1 MIYNLLLGGSIV
13 DLYVVP
19 LQTKQPVGYMNI
31 IYVYVSADNLVYS
44 FIRAFMLI
52 ILFLLPSLSDMSALM
67 DRFAY
72 GGGLGNFMDENG
84 Q

>member
-1 MIYNLLLGGSIV
+1 M
-13 DLYVVP
+13 P
-19 LQTKQPVGYMNI
+19 LQTKQPVGYTNTI
-31 IYVYVSADNLVYS
+31 QVHVSTDNLVYS

-52 ILFLLPSLSDMSALM
+52 LLFVLPSLLDMSALM